1 MLHGL
6 QFNSNLQKVQDVFS
20 DKSDYSIES
29 NLIETSKLFNGS
41 LIRKKI
47 AGKKRH

>member
-20 DKSDYSIES
+20 DKSDNNIELNSSFAGAIYS
-29 NLIETSKLFNGS
+29 
-41 LIRKKI
+41 
-47 AGKKRH
+47 